1 VAYPRSV
8 ARLNPALRVLAV
20 ASVTL
25 VVIALVATVGAV
37 TTVRRSFPDRDGRVD
52 VPGLAGPV
60 RVVRDDQGVP
70 QVYADTASD
79 LFLAQGY
86 LHAQDRFFEMDLRRH
101 VTAGRL
107 SELVGRSPA
116 ALEADKVV
124 RTMGWRRVAEQELP
138 LLSGS
143 TRQYLQRYA
152 DGVNAYLRD
161 RPLSDLALE
170 YTVLDAR
177 LPAYR
182 VEPWTPVDSLAWL
195 KAMAWDLK
203 SNYTDEVTRAR
214 LSAVLPAKRI
224 EQLYPDYPVERNQP
238 ILSEDDLAGA
248 AAADA
253 AAPTTAAPTTAAPT
267 TAAPTIAAAAAR
279 PPAGPPVS
287 GPGAD
292 VVAAAGSGRSALAVA
307 QRALDAVPQLVGRGE
322 GIGSNSW
329 VVSGRL
335 TATGKPLLA
344 NDPHLAPSVPGV
356 WYQMGL
362 HCNGLSDQCPFDVAG
377 FTFSGMPGV
386 IIGHNQRIAWG
397 FTNLGP
403 DVTDLYLERV
413 VGGRV
418 EYDGRFQDVA
428 TRTETIR
435 VRGGRDVPITVR
447 STRHGPL
454 LSDVVAA
461 VADAGRDAS
470 APRADDV
477 TYDAALSWTALT
489 PGRTADAVFALD
501 RATDWKSF
509 REGAARFEVPAQNLV
524 YADVDGNIG
533 YQAPGRVP
541 VRKGY
546 DGRWPVPGWESKYA
560 WDSYVPFEQ
569 MPHVLNP
576 SDGFVVTANQAVSA
590 AERPFLTQDW
600 AYGYRS
606 QRIRELLSGRSRVS
620 AADLSAIQQDTR
632 NEMAPTLVPALLR
645 VDLSGQDFTRQ
656 AQKLLRGWD
665 FSQPPDSAAAAYY
678 NAVWR
683 NLLRLTFDDEFGAD
697 LRASGGE
704 RWFAVV
710 TKLLPRPSDPW
721 WDNKGT
727 PGVLEG
733 RDEILRQAMVA
744 ARVDLTQSLGKDV
757 DRWQWGRLHRLELT
771 HTPLG
776 EAGVP
781 GPIRSLVNRGP
792 YELGGGSGSVDA
804 TTWSAP
810 DGYQVSVVPSMR
822 MVVDLGDLDRST
834 WVNLTG
840 ASGHP
845 YDAHYLDQVDRWAAG
860 RTFGWPFSP
869 QAVKKAAG
877 DELEL
882 RPAP

>member
-20 ASVTL
+20 AAVTL
-25 VVIALVATVGAV
+25 VVIALVAAVGAV

-70 QVYADTASD
+70 QVYADAASD

-86 LHAQDRFFEMDLRRH
+86 LHAQDRFFEMDARRH

-107 SELVGRSPA
+107 SELVGSSPD
-116 ALEADKVV
+116 ALEADKVI
-124 RTMGWRRVAEQELP
+124 RTLGWRRVAEQELP
-138 LLSGS
+138 LLGAS

-152 DGVNAYLRD
+152 DGVNAYLRN
-161 RPLSDLALE
+161 RPLADLGVE

-177 LPAYR
+177 LPGYR
-182 VEPWTPVDSLAWL
+182 IEPWTPVDSLAWL

-203 SNYTDEVTRAR
+203 SNYQDEVVRGR
-214 LSAVLPAKRI
+214 LSAVLPVKRI
-224 EQLYPDYPVERNQP
+224 EQLYPDYPLEQNQP
-238 ILSEDDLAGA
+238 ILSDDDLAATAESESESVDSATASRGSADGA
-248 AAADA
+248 PVAGVGPAAKGVA
-253 AAPTTAAPTTAAPT
+253 
-267 TAAPTIAAAAAR
+267 
-279 PPAGPPVS
+279 AGP
-287 GPGAD
+287 
-292 VVAAAGSGRSALAVA
+292 GRPALAVA
-307 QRALDAVPQLVGRGE
+307 QRALDAIPQLVGRGD

-329 VVSGRL
+329 VVAGSR

-344 NDPHLAPSVPGV
+344 NDPHLTPSVPGV

-362 HCNGLSDQCPFDVAG
+362 RCTKVSAKCPFDVAG

-403 DVTDLYLERV
+403 DVTDLYLERI

-418 EYDGRFQDVA
+418 EYDGRFQDLE

-435 VRGGRDVPITVR
+435 VRGGRDVPITIR

-454 LSDVVAA
+454 LSDVLGS
-461 VADAGRDAS
+461 VADAGRDS
-470 APRADDV
+470 AQARPDDV
-477 TYDAALSWTALT
+477 TYDVALSWTALT
-489 PGRTADAVFALD
+489 PGRTADAIFAMDL
-501 RATDWKSF
+501 ASDWKSF
-509 REGAARFEVPAQNLV
+509 RAAASRFEVPAQNLV

-541 VRKGY
+541 VRRGY
-546 DGRWPVPGWESKYA
+546 DGRWPVAGWDGKYS
-560 WDSYVPFEQ
+560 WDSYVPFED
-569 MPHVLNP
+569 MPYVLNP
-576 SDGFVVTANQAVSA
+576 ADGFVVTANQAVSG
-590 AERPFLTQDW
+590 AEEPFLTRDW
-600 AYGYRS
+600 SYGYRA
-606 QRIRELLSGRSRVS
+606 QRIRELL
-620 AADLSAIQQDTR
+620 AARPRATASDLAAIQQDTR
-632 NEMAPTLVPALLR
+632 NGMAPTLVPALLKVSLVR
-645 VDLSGQDFTRQ
+645 QEFTRQ
-656 AQKLLRGWD
+656 AQDLLRGWD
-665 FSQPPDSAAAAYY
+665 FTQAPDSAAAAYY

-683 NLLRLTFDDEFGAD
+683 NLLRLTFDDELGAD

-710 TKLLPRPSDPW
+710 TRLLARPSDTW

-744 ARVDLTQSLGKDV
+744 ARVDLTQALGKDV
-757 DRWQWGRLHRLELT
+757 SRWQWGRLHRLELT
-771 HTPLG
+771 HGTLG
-776 EAGVP
+776 GPAVP
-781 GPIRSLVNRGP
+781 GPVRALVNRGP
-792 YELGGGSGSVDA
+792 YELGGGSGVVNA
-804 TTWSAP
+804 TGWSAP
-810 DGYQVSVVPSMR
+810 DGYQVNAVPSMR

-845 YDAHYLDQVDRWAAG
+845 YDAHYADQVGRWAAG
-860 RTFGWPFSP
+860 ETFPWPFSP
-869 QAVKKAAG
+869 RAVQEAA
-877 DELEL
+877 DQELEL